1 MSIWSKILIGF
12 VALASL
18 GMMYAAARTLKTH
31 EAWKKAGQSYDK
43 PLARLARESEILLE
57 GDVTSDP
64 PKPGIRDLGVRLHSL
79 MVDRGRVWQQCV
91 MTEFDQATGNMA
103 VDIESLEKDQLQ
115 EKTLLYVF
123 AAPEAGGYLGEFSV
137 LGIADKKLGLAPTMQ
152 LLKEKNFNESDRIK
166 KAKDQQA
173 PLTIF
178 ERMPSDRHLVDLF
191 GNDKEA
197 LTAWLQGLPPN
208 VADEYARDGQ
218 TAGPDDPP
226 DHVLNGKYVRQLRD
240 YEVYFHELHGQI
252 FKLKDDIAVAMS
264 DKAIAERTRDET
276 QRQVQLRNDEIEKLL
291 KPELAEVS
299 AERDLIVKHHAAL
312 EKRLAEVAK
321 EEADLLAEIEATN
334 KEWTELQT
342 RAANRLNELIESAAT
357 DGS

>member
-1 MSIWSKILIGF
+1 MSIWSKILIGCIM
-12 VALASL
+12 LASL

-31 EAWKKAGQSYDK
+31 EAWQKAGQSYEK
-43 PLARLARESEILLE
+43 PLLRSARQSEIYQD
-57 GDVTSDP
+57 GDVTTDP
-64 PKPGIRDLGVRLHSL
+64 PTPGIRDLGVRLHSL

-91 MTEFDQATGNMA
+91 MTEFDPATGNIA

-137 LGIADKKLGLAPTMQ
+137 LGIADTKLGLAPTMQ
-152 LLKEKNFNESDRIK
+152 LLKEKNFNESDRIQN
-166 KAKDQQA
+166 AKGKQV
-173 PLTIF
+173 TIY

-197 LTAWLQGLPPN
+197 LAAWLQGLPPN

-218 TAGPDDPP
+218 TAGPDDPR

-252 FKLKDDIAVAMS
+252 FKLKDDIAVATT
-264 DKAIAERTRDET
+264 DKAIAERTRDST

-321 EEADLLAEIEATN
+321 EEADLLAEIEAKN
-334 KEWTELQT
+334 KEWTDLQP
-342 RAANRLNELIESAAT
+342 RAAERLNQLIGGAAAG
-357 DGS
+357 GS